1 MAAARP
7 APRTLFDRLW
17 RDHVIAHLD
26 ERTDLLQV
34 DRHVVH
40 EVSSPEAF
48 RQLRR
53 AGRKVA
59 FPDQTFATQDHI
71 LSTRPGRDDE
81 SFPGGTE
88 FIRFLR
94 RNCDENGIRLF
105 DLGDPRQGIVHLV
118 AAELGLALPGS
129 TLVCGDSHTATLGAF
144 GALAWGV
151 GTSEVAHVLATQ
163 TLGQAR
169 PQAMQ
174 IRVSGHLGKSVV
186 PKDIILA
193 ILGRFGVSAGVGHAV
208 EYAGPAIR
216 ALDMEGRMTVCN
228 MSIELGARF
237 GMIAPDDTTLAYLHG
252 RAYAPRDHA
261 WDAAVAQWREL
272 RSDDEA
278 SLFEKVLELDVT
290 GLKPQVTW
298 GTTPGDVVGVDEAVP
313 AIDAVARSR
322 RGGYASALA
331 YMGLAPGQRLDE
343 TPIDYVFIGS
353 CTNSRLSDL
362 RAAAAL
368 ARDRKVAPGVRALVV
383 PGSTQVRRAAER
395 EGLDRVFTQA
405 GFEWREAGC
414 SMCLGINDDIV
425 PPGKRCV
432 STSNRNFEG
441 RQGPGARTHL
451 ASPLTAVASAIAGR
465 IADPARLAPAWN
477 P

>member
-1 MAAARP
+1 MADTRSAAR
-7 APRTLFDRLW
+7 TLLDRLW
-17 RDHVIAHLD
+17 DDHVIAHLD
-26 ERTDLLQV
+26 RRTDLLQV

-81 SFPGGTE
+81 SFAGGTE

-94 RNCDENGIRLF
+94 RNCDENGIRIF

-163 TLGQAR
+163 TLAQAR

-174 IRVSGHLGKSVV
+174 IRVSGRLGGNVV
-186 PKDIILA
+186 PKDLILA

-237 GMIAPDDTTLAYLHG
+237 GMIAPDDTTLEYLHG
-252 RAYAPRDHA
+252 RAYAPRDET
-261 WDAAVAQWREL
+261 WDAAVPQWRGL
-272 RSDDEA
+272 CSDDDA
-278 SLFEKVLELDVT
+278 PFAKILELDVT
-290 GLKPQVTW
+290 DLRPQVTW
-298 GTTPGDVVGVDEAVP
+298 GTTPGDVIAVDQPVP
-313 AIDAVARSR
+313 TIDAVAPARRS
-322 RGGYASALA
+322 GYAAALA
-331 YMGLAPGQRLDE
+331 YMGLAPGQRLDA
-343 TPIDYVFIGS
+343 TPVDCVFIGS

-362 RAAAAL
+362 RAAAAF

-395 EGLDRVFTQA
+395 EGLDRVFLRA

-465 IADPARLAPAWN
+465 IADPSRMEAAWS

>member
-1 MAAARP
+1 MLTAPP
-7 APRTLFDRLW
+7 ARTLLDRLW
-17 RDHVIAHLD
+17 ADHVIAPLD
-26 ERTDLLQV
+26 ARTDLLQV

-48 RQLRR
+48 QQLRR
-53 AGRKVA
+53 AGRRVA
-59 FPDQTFATQDHI
+59 CPEQTFATQDHI
-71 LSTRPGRDDE
+71 LSTRPGRDDA
-81 SFPGGTE
+81 SFAGGTE

-94 RNCDENGIRLF
+94 RNCDESGIRLF
-105 DLGDPRQGIVHLV
+105 DVGDPRQGIVHVV

-163 TLGQAR
+163 TIGQAR
-169 PQAMQ
+169 PAPLL
-174 IRVSGHLGKSVV
+174 IRVTGRLGPHVV
-186 PKDIILA
+186 PKDLILA

-237 GMIAPDDTTLAYLHG
+237 GMIAPDDTTFDYLHG
-252 RAYAPRDHA
+252 RTYAPRNGA
-261 WDAAVAQWREL
+261 WDAALAQWRTL
-272 RSDDEA
+272 RSDDGA
-278 SLFEKVLELDVT
+278 SFADVLELDVT

-298 GTTPGDVVGVDEAVP
+298 GTTPGDVIAVDEPVPALDAVP
-313 AIDAVARSR
+313 AARRS
-322 RGGYASALA
+322 GYASALA
-331 YMGLAPGQRLDE
+331 YMGLEPGQRLDR

-353 CTNSRLSDL
+353 CTNSRLTDL

-383 PGSTQVRRAAER
+383 PGSTPVRRAAER
-395 EGLDRVFTQA
+395 EGLDRIFTAA

-414 SMCLGINDDIV
+414 SMCLGINDDVV

-451 ASPLTAVASAIAGR
+451 ASPLTAVASAVAGR
-465 IADPARLAPAWN
+465 VADPAHLAR
-477 P
+477 